1 MDEFQPMKLRRRS
14 KRGKKFASAE
24 GKLSDASV
32 DIYTGKPTDKWAN
45 KNPDTGLAEPT
56 PDNVSDQQAEEWV
69 ARAKALKPPGYPRVD
84 ERAMNWQIQHER
96 QKQTMRANPMYQF
109 VMMVSAFANMKLER
123 LWNTASEDAKL
134 TKAGATSA
142 PAIPVNVGEPTKR
155 SSVRAPSQ
163 YQWTALPEIN
173 GILNLSPKLYGH
185 MMEAYGI
192 LRRCGGCSISLESLV
207 SDPSR
212 NSLFARLVALRIQ
225 LSAFMS
231 GLNYQLDANWRRLHR
246 EQDMVIRA
254 LKRMEGGVSR
264 PAMLSLDKRMKFY
277 SL

>member
-1 MDEFQPMKLRRRS
+1 
-14 KRGKKFASAE
+14 
-24 GKLSDASV
+24 
-32 DIYTGKPTDKWAN
+32 
-45 KNPDTGLAEPT
+45 
-56 PDNVSDQQAEEWV
+56 
-69 ARAKALKPPGYPRVD
+69 
-84 ERAMNWQIQHER
+84 
-96 QKQTMRANPMYQF
+96 
-109 VMMVSAFANMKLER
+109 
-123 LWNTASEDAKL
+123 
-134 TKAGATSA
+134 
-142 PAIPVNVGEPTKR
+142 
-155 SSVRAPSQ
+155 
-163 YQWTALPEIN
+163 
-173 GILNLSPKLYGH
+173 

-212 NSLFARLVALRIQ
+212 NSLFARLVAWLAP
-225 LSAFMS
+225 AFMS